1 MFFSLRSTQLEQ
13 PLGHIILSP
22 QNVYIYPVVLWW
34 VIHRRAVL
42 QRVEDGQ
49 DAQMAKEA
57 LTEAT
62 EAEIMLKAWLPGRR
76 GVGFLPPPQA
86 SNSCHWEFPTDSMLI
101 FLVVTDGCNFL
112 VNGCFSNK
120 SLLFK
125 EYT

>member
-1 MFFSLRSTQLEQ
+1 M
-13 PLGHIILSP
+13 
-22 QNVYIYPVVLWW
+22 
-34 VIHRRAVL
+34 L

-76 GVGFLPPPQA
+76 GRFSTPQT
-86 SNSCHWEFPTDSMLI
+86 SNSCHGIPYGFHVI

-112 VNGCFSNK
+112 VKCCFSNK
-120 SLLFK
+120 SMLFK